1 MEIKDKYRTIEV
13 SGKRIV
19 STDWKHY
26 FLVEDDFNEKD
37 FDWDKFFNV
46 EPKTY
51 PLSILEGG
59 HPKKVGETYSKE
71 ITDVVEGEE
80 YSETSSHNAETAPNR
95 LITKDGKCFHTKG
108 VKTSEDGKHLGWT
121 KKILDFIPLTKPYFQ
136 GVSQQKSFGIWN
148 WKTL

>member
-37 FDWDKFFNV
+37 FDWDKFFKV
-46 EPKTY
+46 RTITY
-51 PLSILEGG
+51 QMDG
-59 HPKKVGETYSKE
+59 KGESGVPTTYSGE

-80 YSETSSHNAETAPNR
+80 YSETSSHNAETTPNR

-108 VKTSEDGKHLGWT
+108 DITSEDGKHIGWT
-121 KKILDFIPLTKPYFQ
+121 KKILDFIPMTKPYFQ
-136 GVSQQKSFGIWN
+136 GVSQQKSCGIWN

>member
-37 FDWDKFFNV
+37 FDWDKFFGVRPITHQNDG
-46 EPKTY
+46 K
-51 PLSILEGG
+51 
-59 HPKKVGETYSKE
+59 GENGVPSTYSGE

-121 KKILDFIPLTKPYFQ
+121 KKILDFIPLTKPYF
-136 GVSQQKSFGIWN
+136 
-148 WKTL
+148 